1 VFVELPAEDST
12 TTDCRCLP
20 RAAVEAAIQGMK
32 NEVNNITAQEAA
44 GQTGVDA
51 LYELCFRISNDESF
65 SRDWN

>member
-1 VFVELPAEDST
+1 
-12 TTDCRCLP
+12 
-20 RAAVEAAIQGMK
+20 VEAAIQGMK

>member
-1 VFVELPAEDST
+1 
-12 TTDCRCLP
+12 
-20 RAAVEAAIQGMK
+20 MK
-32 NEVNNITAQEAA
+32 NEVNNITAQEIQAA